1 MNSTEKKTAPRPL
14 AEKAAMSTIA
24 RSRRK
29 ANSTDDFADRKQ
41 WDRILRN
48 IDSYLAAR
56 AANSPR

>member
-1 MNSTEKKTAPRPL
+1 MNSTRPL

-29 ANSTDDFADRKQ
+29 AKSTDDFADRKQ